1 MTPDAT
7 VAPRFDQVLRRHV
20 QDAAFYWR
28 QQDSSLQS
36 VQLTPDRLDEF
47 SLQMH
52 AHLDGL
58 HQAKREGWDCAL
70 EAFERWRQ
78 AGETF
83 VITWL
88 AAQVDHASLWEKVW
102 PVVQANP
109 DGLIRGAVSA
119 LAWLPTERSTS
130 LMQRWCSRAD
140 SPIRTVVALRAAAL
154 TDVPVQAL
162 SDQPLTA
169 WLAHADPHVR
179 ASACRWAAVAM
190 HHHEPAE
197 RALHQCLNSDDRRV
211 RAEAAISLALRGEG
225 SDVALSALWRSVTEQ
240 LADLQTV
247 TGWYQKQGWRR
258 LNRWLA
264 HLGHAAPRGHGG
276 IAVLLRQLPP
286 RAALR
291 VALHH
296 GDPACLGYVLG
307 QLGEPEHQRLAAW
320 VWQTLTG
327 WDLELNG
334 LTVSASEEEA
344 PRGLE
349 VPTGQ
354 QAFDVGLPSPDVAAI
369 RKLHA
374 ELDFEIPDDTRLL
387 QGEAV
392 SLALVADLLD
402 DAPQAVRHVA
412 ALALDHGAPEH
423 AFHVRAPMWKQ
434 RHVIQSLKQAAEA

>member
-1 MTPDAT
+1 MTPEPT
-7 VAPRFDQVLRRHV
+7 VVPRFDQVLRRHV

-58 HQAKREGWDCAL
+58 LQAKREGWDCAL

-88 AAQVDHASLWEKVW
+88 AAQIDHGSLWEKVW

-119 LAWLPTERSTS
+119 LAWLPTERATL
-130 LMQRWCSRAD
+130 LMRRWCAEAE
-140 SPIRTVVALRAAAL
+140 SPIRTVIALRAAAL

-162 SDQPLTA
+162 SDQPLAA
-169 WLAHADPHVR
+169 WLGHVDPHVR
-179 ASACRWAAVAM
+179 ASACRWAAIAG
-190 HHHEPAE
+190 HHPEPVE
-197 RALHQCLNSDDRRV
+197 GALHQCLNSDDRRV
-211 RAEAAISLALRGEG
+211 RAEAAITLALRGEG

-240 LADLQTV
+240 LNDLQTA
-247 TGWYQKQGWRR
+247 TGWHQKQGWRR

-264 HLGHAAPRGHGG
+264 HLGHAAPRGHRG
-276 IAVLLRQLPP
+276 IAVLLRQLPS

-296 GDPACLGYVLG
+296 GDPACLDYVLG
-307 QLGEPEHQRLAAW
+307 QLDEPENQRLAGW
-320 VWQTLTG
+320 IWQTLTG

-334 LTVSASEEEA
+334 LTALDSEDETS
-344 PRGLE
+344 RGLE

-354 QAFDVGLPSPDVAAI
+354 SAFDVGLPTPDVAAI
-369 RKLHA
+369 RRLHA
-374 ELDFEIPDDTRLL
+374 ELAIEIPDDARLL

-392 SLALVADLLD
+392 SLALVAEILA

-412 ALALDHGAPEH
+412 ALALDYGAPEH
-423 AFHVRAPMWKQ
+423 PFHVRAPMWKQ
-434 RHVIQSLKQAAEA
+434 RHVIRSLRQAAET